1 MTNKRRPLLNESGAV
16 TSSTMIWLFFITVI
30 IYVAYMVLP
39 PYFSYYMLKTEVRE
53 EAQLAHKFSD
63 ESLVDNI
70 SSKAYLWNVPI
81 ILDDIVVARGLESID
96 INIDY
101 SEVVDFL
108 PGYSK
113 VLYFHIAVSEPI
125 KNDSD
130 LLHY

>member
-16 TSSTMIWLFFITVI
+16 TSSTMIWLFIITVI
-30 IYVAYMVLP
+30 IYVGYMVLP

-81 ILDDIVVARGLESID
+81 LFDDIIVARGTESID

-108 PGYSK
+108 PGYTK

-125 KNDSD
+125 KDDSD
-130 LLHY
+130 LLH

>member
-39 PYFSYYMLKTEVRE
+39 PYFSYYMLKTEVKE
-53 EAQLAHKFSD
+53 EAQLAHKFTDSA
-63 ESLVDNI
+63 LVDNI

-81 ILDDIVVARGLESID
+81 TLDDIIVTRGGESIS

-101 SEVVDFL
+101 AEQVDFL
-108 PGYSK
+108 FSYTK
-113 VLYFHIAVSEPI
+113 IFYFEIAVNEPL
-125 KNDSD
+125 KDDSD
-130 LLHY
+130 LLQ